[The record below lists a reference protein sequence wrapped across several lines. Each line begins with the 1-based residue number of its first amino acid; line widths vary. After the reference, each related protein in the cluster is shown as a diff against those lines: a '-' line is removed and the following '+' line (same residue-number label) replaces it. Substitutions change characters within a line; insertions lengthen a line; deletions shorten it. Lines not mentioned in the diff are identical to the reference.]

1 LHVPVLGLY
10 TGQTQAATCMA
21 TAIRGLRVAGNA
33 GGLYRMPPNPSPKS
47 GKVTMAVE
55 ERSVFMPEYG
65 YFCMCCREMHIPG
78 YACVESTRY
87 VPAPTP
93 APKNRE
99 GETDTGGGRD
109 EQC

>member
-1 LHVPVLGLY
+1 MYLYWGCIRARPKLQPAWRRQSVASALLG
-10 TGQTQAATCMA
+10 M
-21 TAIRGLRVAGNA
+21 R
-33 GGLYRMPPNPSPKS
+33 
-47 GKVTMAVE
+47 AVCIE